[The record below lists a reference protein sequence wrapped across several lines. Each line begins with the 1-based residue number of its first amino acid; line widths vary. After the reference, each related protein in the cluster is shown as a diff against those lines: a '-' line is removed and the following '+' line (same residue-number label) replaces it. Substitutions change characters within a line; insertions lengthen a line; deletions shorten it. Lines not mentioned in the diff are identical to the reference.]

1 MGRRSLLDLT
11 GRTAVGL
18 LVDGSSVAPPPRFVL
33 YCTKSV
39 NIVHQSLSQVF
50 RMCHS
55 TAYRTVLQ
63 LNAMANAPNGSA
75 TERRLSVSR

>member
-1 MGRRSLLDLT
+1 MGLF
-11 GRTAVGL
+11 
-18 LVDGSSVAPPPRFVL
+18 VDGSSVSSTSSIRTLLVQRVSIL
-33 YCTKSV
+33 YI
-39 NIVHQSLSQVF
+39 NLSQVF